1 MLKKFSNSSNYTL
14 LPFSIYLISLAVFPS
29 KKILKL
35 LKYYVAIHVDTM
47 VVSQTSKQA
56 TVEGADANLTLTT
69 QTGVSKKDAKP
80 SDPQWRMVWCRKTS

>member
-1 MLKKFSNSSNYTL
+1 MKLLPLELMLKKFSNSSNYTL

-29 KKILKL
+29 K
-35 LKYYVAIHVDTM
+35 M

-69 QTGVSKKDAKP
+69 QTGVSKKKGNEDNCIL
-80 SDPQWRMVWCRKTS
+80 WRMVWCRKTS